1 MLARYLRAL
10 CTYAHTRNPGQKAGF
25 TLIEALITVSMLAL
39 FTALMMPSL
48 HRVNPALNLE
58 QRANALRSLIKQAR
72 TLAIAHD
79 KRVFLCGAAPDAETS
94 MDIDSPCDL
103 AGSWQH
109 GVLVVI
115 DQDGDQ
121 EPSTGDVVTLYQSA
135 DSRESVLSWRGFR
148 GKSRVEFLPNGMTYW
163 QNGRFT
169 LCAVG
174 DKTLRRDVII
184 NAAGRSYISRDNA
197 GGC

>member
-1 MLARYLRAL
+1 MLTRYLRAL
-10 CTYAHTRNPGQKAGF
+10 CTYAHIRNPDQKAGF
-25 TLIEALITVSMLAL
+25 TLIEALVTVSMLAL

-103 AGSWQH
+103 AGSWRH

-115 DQDGDQ
+115 DQDGDE
-121 EPSTGDVVTLYQSA
+121 EPSTGDVVTLYQPA
-135 DSRESVLSWRGFR
+135 GSRESVLSWRGFR

-184 NAAGRSYISRDNA
+184 NAAGRS
-197 GGC
+197 

>member
-1 MLARYLRAL
+1 MLTRYLRAL

-103 AGSWQH
+103 AGSWQQ
-109 GVLVVI
+109 GVLVVSE
-115 DQDGDQ
+115 QDGNE
-121 EPSTGDVVTLYQSA
+121 EPSTGDVVTLYQPA
-135 DSRESVLSWRGFR
+135 GSRESVLSWRGFR
-148 GKSRVEFLPNGMTYW
+148 GKNRVDFLPNGMTHW

>member
-1 MLARYLRAL
+1 MLTRYLRAL
-10 CTYAHTRNPGQKAGF
+10 YAHVHTRDHSHTAGF
-25 TLIEALITVSMLAL
+25 TLIEALITVSLLAL
-39 FTALMMPSL
+39 FTALMMASL
-48 HRVNPALNLE
+48 QRVNPALNLE

-72 TLAIAHD
+72 TLAIVHD

-94 MDIDSPCDL
+94 MDIDMPCDL

-109 GVLVVI
+109 GVLVVV

-121 EPSTGDVVTLYQSA
+121 EPSTGDVLTLYQPA
-135 DSRESVLSWRGFR
+135 DNRESVLSWRGFR
-148 GKSRVEFLPNGMTYW
+148 GKNRVDFLPNGMTHW

-184 NAAGRSYISRDNA
+184 NAAGRSYISRENA

>member
-1 MLARYLRAL
+1 MLTRYLRAF
-10 CTYAHTRNPGQKAGF
+10 CTYAHIRNPDQKAGF
-25 TLIEALITVSMLAL
+25 TLIEALVTVSMLAL

-115 DQDGDQ
+115 DQDGDE
-121 EPSTGDVVTLYQSA
+121 EPSTGDVLTLYQPA
-135 DSRESVLSWRGFR
+135 DNRESVLSWRGFR
-148 GKSRVEFLPNGMTYW
+148 GKNRVDFLPNGMTHW

-174 DKTLRRDVII
+174 DKTLRRDVVI
-184 NAAGRSYISRDNA
+184 NAAGRSYISRDHA